1 MYLLADATA
10 YYSSAEM
17 VFEPALRNKPVLIVG
32 SGDGVVIALSPQAKR
47 LGLKK
52 FEPAFMQ
59 QDLIRKT
66 GAVVRSANFE
76 LYGELSKRMHSII
89 AEYGQNYPYSI
100 DESFCRLPI
109 DGTADCWAI
118 GRSIRR
124 RLWEELRIPVCVGF
138 GRTLTLAKA
147 ANHASKRLPGFRG
160 VAVINSEDER
170 KHILASMECTD
181 VWGIGSRIGHRLK
194 LFNIS
199 NALSLANANLKDMK
213 GAFNVNVANT
223 VEELN
228 GIERLFWDDVRKP
241 KQQIFSTRSVSRP
254 IQTLD
259 TLTRVLS
266 SHALNVCR
274 KAREQKSLIVQ
285 MVVFART
292 SPFRQ
297 EASVG
302 LSSVITFVSPTSCY
316 KKVANAV
323 RVHVESMYRTG
334 HDFVKIGAGA
344 ITLVD
349 EAHSISD
356 LFDEQQDDI
365 GTSSVMDIVNQ
376 RFGRGT
382 VMLAAALNTDPATHL
397 VSRNQLSPPY
407 LTSWNH
413 LPVIRCK

>member
-1 MYLLADATA
+1 MYFLADATA

-17 VFEPALRNKPVLIVG
+17 VFEPALRNKPLLIVG
-32 SGDGVVIALSPQAKR
+32 SNDGVVIALSPQAKR

-52 FEPAFMQ
+52 FEPVFLQ

-100 DESFCRLPI
+100 DESFCKLPI
-109 DGTADCWAI
+109 DGSADCWAI

-124 RLWEELRIPVCVGF
+124 RVWDELRIPMCIGF

-160 VAVINSEDER
+160 VAVINSEEER
-170 KHILASMECTD
+170 RHILSSMACTD
-181 VWGIGSRIGHRLK
+181 VWGVGSRIGHRLK
-194 LFNIS
+194 LFNI
-199 NALSLANANLKDMK
+199 NDALSLANASVKDMK
-213 GAFNVNVANT
+213 SAFNINVANT

-228 GIERLFWDDVRKP
+228 GLERLFWDDVRKP

-297 EASVG
+297 DAAVSVN
-302 LSSVITFVSPTSCY
+302 SVITFNGPTSCY
-316 KKVANAV
+316 KKVASAV
-323 RVHVESMYRTG
+323 RLHTEAIYQPG
-334 HDFVKIGAGA
+334 LDFIKIGAGA

-349 EAHSISD
+349 EVHSISD
-356 LFDEQQDDI
+356 LFDDRQDDI
-365 GTSSVMDIVNQ
+365 ATSSVMDLVNK

-382 VMLAAALNTDPATHL
+382 VTLGSVLKTDPATHL
-397 VSRNQLSPPY
+397 VSRNNLSPPY
-407 LTSWNH
+407 LSNWNH
-413 LPVIRCK
+413 IPKIICK

>member
-1 MYLLADATA
+1 MYFLADATSF
-10 YYSSAEM
+10 YSESEK
-17 VFEPALRNKPVLIVG
+17 VFEPALRNKAVLIAG
-32 SGDGVVIALSPQAKR
+32 SNDGVVIALSPQAKR

-52 FEPAFMQ
+52 FEPVFLQ
-59 QDLIRKT
+59 QELIRKT

-89 AEYGQNYPYSI
+89 AEYGQSYPYSV
-100 DESFCRLPI
+100 DESFCRLSVE
-109 DGTADCWAI
+109 DTADCWAL

-124 RLWEELRIPVCVGF
+124 RLWDELRIPVCVGF

-170 KHILASMECTD
+170 KHILSSMECTD
-181 VWGIGSRIGHRLK
+181 VWGVGSRIGHRLK

-199 NALSLANANLKDMK
+199 NALSLANANVKEMK
-213 GAFNVNVANT
+213 AAFNINVAKT

-297 EASVG
+297 DAAVSVN
-302 LSSVITFVSPTSCY
+302 SVITFNSPTSCY
-316 KKVANAV
+316 KKVASAV
-323 RVHVESMYRTG
+323 RLHTEAIYRPG
-334 HDFVKIGAGA
+334 FDFMKIGAGA
-344 ITLVD
+344 IALVD
-349 EAHSISD
+349 EVHSISD
-356 LFDEQQDDI
+356 LFDVRQDDI
-365 GTSSVMDIVNQ
+365 ATSSVMDLVNQ

-382 VMLAAALNTDPATHL
+382 VTLGSVVNTDPATHL
-397 VSRNQLSPPY
+397 VSRNNLSPPY
-407 LTSWNH
+407 LSSWNH
-413 LPVIRCK
+413 IPKILCK